1 MSKSQYEVILAVFED
16 EATAKKAYNDLHK
29 AEKDKKVDLENV
41 VLIHKEAEGKIDL
54 KEDAEKIAGEAGIGA
69 LVGGA
74 LGLLAGPV
82 GVITLGAA
90 GAVLG
95 GLSAKLDDA
104 GFDDTRLEMLGET
117 LEPGNSAILA
127 VFESKYT
134 EKLVQEF
141 KNRGARVAIE
151 DLPSDFK
158 QILEEGGSFAY
169 RIAADEAQEAAV
181 ELGLIKPE
189 VKDYVADVDEPGA
202 DDSPEDDPNAAF
214 PKF

>member
-16 EATAKKAYNDLHK
+16 EPTATKAYKDLHK

-127 VFESKYT
+127 VLESKYT